1 MKATSA
7 HRLLAL
13 SASIATLAP
22 SYTVQADANSLRS
35 SEAKSNVL
43 HMENHAQ
50 SGQKNLSR
58 KEMFEKRR
66 LLREEQSDAEALHVR
81 NMLMLMAVLRSQQS
95 GALSVASVSN

>member
-22 SYTVQADANSLRS
+22 STIVQADVNTTRLPQ
-35 SEAKSNVL
+35 EKSNVL

-50 SGQKNLSR
+50 YGKQNLSR